1 MNIKDYLCVNHHLL
15 LAIALLVKS
24 KNVYIFITIDYQS
37 FISQNLKVVGLLG
50 ETLDIF
56 IRLVIQIEIDFF
68 PQTQELNSTCAELQ
82 NYT

>member
-1 MNIKDYLCVNHHLL
+1 MNIKDYLCVNHHFL

-37 FISQNLKVVGLLG
+37 FIFQNSKVVGLLG

-56 IRLVIQIEIDFF
+56 IPLVIQIEIFI
-68 PQTQELNSTCAELQ
+68 PQTQELNSTHAELQ